1 MGRLIETVNKAM
13 TNQNFAF
20 STPEGYPH
28 VITSYARY
36 QGSTY
41 YLVFQE
47 FEDMQVLQ
55 MRMIAPQ
62 PIPPEHRLTASQF
75 LTRVNLR
82 FRLGFFALDL
92 DDGEVSFRLSYD
104 LEDTP
109 LSEKLV
115 MNMIHC
121 GIQTIAWAF
130 PAIMSICFGGKSD
143 LEALQELDGP
153 RVGVEVQLA
162 VNSTDAVQ

>member
-1 MGRLIETVNKAM
+1 MGRLIETVNKVL

-28 VITSYARY
+28 VITSYARHE
-36 QGSTY
+36 GSTY

-47 FEDMQVLQ
+47 FEEVQVLQ
-55 MRMIAPQ
+55 MVMSAPQ

-82 FRLGFFALDL
+82 FRLGFLALDL

-109 LSEKLV
+109 VSEKVV
-115 MNMIHC
+115 MNMIRC
-121 GIQTIAWAF
+121 GVQTIAWAF
-130 PAIMSICFGGKSD
+130 PAIMGICFGGKSD
-143 LEALQELDGP
+143 LEALQELDGS

-162 VNSTDAVQ
+162 VKPTEAVQ